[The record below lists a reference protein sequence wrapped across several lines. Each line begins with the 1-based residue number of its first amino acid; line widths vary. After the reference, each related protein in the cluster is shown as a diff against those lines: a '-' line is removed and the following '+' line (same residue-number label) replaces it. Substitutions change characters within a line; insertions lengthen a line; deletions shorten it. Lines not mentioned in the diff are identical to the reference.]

1 MMIYMKQRKKNLM
14 KYLNKKFITAVG
26 LTCILL
32 VINLA
37 KADIDNENNLII
49 KAENGDKVAQYHLA
63 NLLLSKNVDGKY
75 NDKIFYWYQQSAEQ
89 GYAEAEFA
97 LSVIYSE
104 RSNFPQLLFW
114 LEKAAKQN
122 HAKAQY
128 ELGINY
134 RFGFG
139 VEADSSKA
147 LYFLEKSAQQD
158 YIPAQVELGNLYLTT
173 GGLGSDLDN
182 YKKGIY
188 WYEKAAQKNNAF
200 AQLNLGIIQM
210 AQSNYQQALLWL
222 NQACKN
228 DLTDAC
234 QLASKIKTK
243 KIRSKNR

>member
-1 MMIYMKQRKKNLM
+1 M
-14 KYLNKKFITAVG
+14 KYLNKKLINTI
-26 LTCILL
+26 LITCIFWA
-32 VINLA
+32 ISLA
-37 KADIDNENNLII
+37 KAASSNENNLII
-49 KAENGDKVAQYHLA
+49 KAANGDKIAQYHLA
-63 NLLLSKNVDGKY
+63 NLLLSKNVDEKY

-104 RSNFPQLLFW
+104 RGDSQQSLIW

-122 HAKAQY
+122 HTKAQY

-134 RFGFG
+134 RFGFGFG

-173 GGLGSDLDN
+173 FDLGSDLDS
-182 YKKGIY
+182 YKKGVY

-222 NQACKN
+222 NQACNN

-234 QLASKIKTK
+234 RLASEIMTKIASK
-243 KIRSKNR
+243 K

>member
-1 MMIYMKQRKKNLM
+1 MIYMKRRKENLM
-14 KYLNKKFITAVG
+14 KYLIKKFITAVG
-26 LTCILL
+26 LTCILWA
-32 VINLA
+32 INLA

-49 KAENGDKVAQYHLA
+49 KAENGDKIAQYDLA
-63 NLLLSKNVDGKY
+63 NLLLSKNVDEKY

-97 LSVIYSE
+97 LSIIYLE
-104 RSNFPQLLFW
+104 RHNYPQSLIW

-128 ELGINY
+128 KLGINY
-134 RFGFG
+134 RYGFD
-139 VEADSSKA
+139 VEVDKSKA

-158 YIPAQVELGNLYLTT
+158 YTPAQVELGNLYLTT
-173 GGLGSDLDN
+173 SDFGSGLDS
-182 YKKGIY
+182 YKKGVY
-188 WYEKAAQKNNAF
+188 WYEKAAQRNDAF

-210 AQSNYQQALLWL
+210 AQANYQQALLWL

-228 DLTDAC
+228 NLTDGC

-243 KIRSKNR
+243 KIRSKNK

>member
-1 MMIYMKQRKKNLM
+1 M
-14 KYLNKKFITAVG
+14 KYLNKKFINAVFI
-26 LTCILL
+26 TCIFWA
-32 VINLA
+32 ISLA
-37 KADIDNENNLII
+37 KAASSNENNLII
-49 KAENGDKVAQYHLA
+49 KAANGDKIAQYHLA
-63 NLLLSKNVDGKY
+63 NLLLSKNVDEKY

-104 RSNFPQLLFW
+104 RGDSQQSLIW

-122 HAKAQY
+122 HTKSQY
-128 ELGINY
+128 ELGIDY
-134 RFGFG
+134 LFGFG
-139 VEADSSKA
+139 VEVDNSKA
-147 LYFLEKSAQQD
+147 LYFLEKSAEQD

-173 GGLGSDLDN
+173 SGLGSDLDN

-222 NQACKN
+222 NQACNN

-234 QLASKIKTK
+234 RLASEIMTKIASK
-243 KIRSKNR
+243 K

>member
-1 MMIYMKQRKKNLM
+1 MKLRKKNLM
-14 KYLNKKFITAVG
+14 KYLNKKLINAVFIT
-26 LTCILL
+26 CIFWA
-32 VINLA
+32 ISLA
-37 KADIDNENNLII
+37 KAASSNENNLII
-49 KAENGDKVAQYHLA
+49 KAANGDKIAQYHLA
-63 NLLLSKNVDGKY
+63 NLLLSKNVDEKY

-104 RSNFPQLLFW
+104 RGDSKQSLIW

-122 HAKAQY
+122 HTKSQY
-128 ELGINY
+128 QLGINY
-134 RFGFG
+134 LFGFG
-139 VEADSSKA
+139 VEVDNSKA

-222 NQACKN
+222 NQACNN

-234 QLASKIKTK
+234 RLASEIMTKIASK
-243 KIRSKNR
+243 K